1 MEGKSKTGLP
11 RVRAS
16 SSLPRSWQG
25 FRFFTGEEGHIG
37 GTALLPG
44 VLAPPQPGDEARSP
58 TAQPRELPSLP
69 TRAYRVSPCP
79 RCPSY
84 SQLPELPANGPTH
97 PRALC
102 VGGWGPQAEDRSPRA
117 PCEWKPGP
125 TCAGGDAKGHGPGQ
139 HQTLPSRL
147 QGSADAQGQG
157 PRHRGSAG
165 ATFSEWRTKVAC
177 PARASLQAALGPEPW
192 LASASVPWPPTP
204 VWAFDPP
211 SPSRPDLCWVE
222 AAGRSLCPRRG
233 SSRPREWT
241 AGSLFTQTPHFP
253 WSPGLGM
260 SSLPLQL
267 GRHTLPGTSPVP
279 PSPPCFSPRP
289 SSFS

>member
-1 MEGKSKTGLP
+1 MGQHIQGPCVSGAGDPRQRTDLP
-11 RVRAS
+11 ERPV
-16 SSLPRSWQG
+16 
-25 FRFFTGEEGHIG
+25 
-37 GTALLPG
+37 
-44 VLAPPQPGDEARSP
+44 
-58 TAQPRELPSLP
+58 
-69 TRAYRVSPCP
+69 RVSLGP
-79 RCPSY
+79 
-84 SQLPELPANGPTH
+84 LVPEGTR
-97 PRALC
+97 RA
-102 VGGWGPQAEDRSPRA
+102 
-117 PCEWKPGP
+117 
-125 TCAGGDAKGHGPGQ
+125 GHGPGQ

-165 ATFSEWRTKVAC
+165 ATFSEWRMKVAC

-192 LASASVPWPPTP
+192 LASASVPCPPTP

-222 AAGRSLCPRRG
+222 AARRSLCPRRG
-233 SSRPREWT
+233 SSRPGEWT

-267 GRHTLPGTSPVP
+267 GRHTLPGTSLVP
-279 PSPPCFSPRP
+279 PSPPCFSPKP
-289 SSFS
+289 FPFS